1 MLTRCSWA
9 VLATVLVVADAR
21 GQEWAR
27 NMFQATSYD
36 FGSVARGAK
45 AEYSFVLTNDRAAD
59 VHVAGVRASCS
70 CTTPRI
76 EKEWLKSYE
85 QGAIVAHL
93 NSNNYLGHRA
103 ATITVTFDQPAYAEV
118 QLQVRAFVHD
128 NVLMEPSSVEL
139 GAVEQG
145 QAAEGRV
152 RLYRA
157 DFPNWQILG
166 VQIADPQLSGQVI
179 ELARRGSEV
188 WYDLRVRVAETAPPG
203 YICEYAVLT
212 TSDPSA
218 AQIPV
223 LVEGQVQSK
232 VVVSPA
238 SLFLGVVRPGDKV
251 TRQLVVRANTPFRI
265 TAIRGDTASLTLPQS
280 DTAAK
285 LLHLVPVTFVAGAE
299 WGKVVKTIH
308 IETDLAHA
316 AVEASCYAVVAP
328 EQ

>member
-1 MLTRCSWA
+1 M
-9 VLATVLVVADAR
+9 
-21 GQEWAR
+21 
-27 NMFQATSYD
+27 
-36 FGSVARGAK
+36 
-45 AEYSFVLTNDRAAD
+45 LTNDRAAD
-59 VHVAGVRASCS
+59 VHVAGVRASCG

-93 NSNNYLGHRA
+93 NSSNYLGHRS

-145 QAAEGRV
+145 QAAEGHV

-157 DFPNWQILG
+157 DLPNWQILG
-166 VQIADPQLSGQVI
+166 VQIADPQLSGQVV

-188 WYDLRVRVAETAPPG
+188 WYDLRVRLAATAPAG
-203 YICEYAVLT
+203 YISEYAVLT
-212 TSDPSA
+212 TNDPSA

-223 LVEGQVQSK
+223 LVEGQVQPK

-238 SLFLGVVRPGDKV
+238 SLFLGVVRPGEKV
-251 TRQLVVRANTPFRI
+251 TKQLVVRANTPFRI
-265 TAIRGDTASLTLPQS
+265 TAIRGDAASLTLPQP
-280 DTAAK
+280 DTQAK
-285 LLHLVPVTFVAGAE
+285 LLHLVPVTFVAGRSGARWSRRSTSKPTWRTLRSRPRATPSSRPRSKARLTRGGAE
-299 WGKVVKTIH
+299 PGKEARSRARQGTVWRGL
-308 IETDLAHA
+308 LAR
-316 AVEASCYAVVAP
+316 SP
-328 EQ
+328 LPSGDG